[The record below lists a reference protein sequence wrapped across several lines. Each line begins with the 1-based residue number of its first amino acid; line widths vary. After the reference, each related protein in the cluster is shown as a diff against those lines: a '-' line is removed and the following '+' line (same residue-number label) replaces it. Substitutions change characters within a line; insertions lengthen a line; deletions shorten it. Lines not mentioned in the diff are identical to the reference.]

1 MTIFVDSDILI
12 EVSRGHNL
20 TIRSIWESLCESDTI
35 IFYSPV
41 SAAELW
47 AGARL
52 NEFDSITELFE
63 SLDCIPIEYPIG
75 EQAGTFMRTF
85 GKSHN
90 LKLGDALIAAS
101 VVLTESALWTRNR
114 KHYPM
119 KEVIFY

>member
-20 TIRSIWESLCESDTI
+20 AILSVWESLCESDTI

-47 AGARL
+47 AEARP

-63 SLDCIPIEYPIG
+63 SLDCIPIEHSIG
-75 EQAGTFMRTF
+75 EQAGAFMRTF

-101 VVLTESALWTRNR
+101 VVHTKAVLWTHNR

-119 KEVIFY
+119 NEVTFY